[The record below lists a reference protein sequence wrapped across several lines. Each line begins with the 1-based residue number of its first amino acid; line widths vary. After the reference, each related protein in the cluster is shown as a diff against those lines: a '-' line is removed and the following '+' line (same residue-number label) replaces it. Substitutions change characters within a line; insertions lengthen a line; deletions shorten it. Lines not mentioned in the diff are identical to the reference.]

1 MTTFTSIIT
10 IGGDMGVSAIQ
21 DNLSQTLVSI
31 GLPNEISE
39 IRASNFIKSM
49 PNAQKIVVLEQLSNF
64 QFGITVSKFDSKWT
78 MASRNW
84 SAWSWRF
91 HVGDKV

>member
-1 MTTFTSIIT
+1 
-10 IGGDMGVSAIQ
+10 MGVSAIQ

-64 QFGITVSKFDSKWT
+64 QFGITVSKFDPKW
-78 MASRNW
+78 MHGIKKLECLVMEIPYGR
-84 SAWSWRF
+84 
-91 HVGDKV
+91 